1 MPCIIYVRCCE
12 TYMCDCERICSV
24 IPQHICDVIQHICCF
39 TENIP
44 YYCLNIYVH
53 NLTYM
58 TLSPTYTVYIVTYM
72 LIKSSYMMI
81 HEDMDYFIEYNLYA
95 VTYMYQNPTYV
106 VRVFHSS
113 SDSSV
118 DASPTVKQRFTGLSV
133 PGSDNKEMITR
144 FLFLF
149 TPSSGRYSSG
159 NWWKRAEWSK
169 IIFSLAT
176 NLLNA
181 LVLNLKSFSRNWS
194 QAFCAGIPRI
204 KRDRKTNSCALL
216 NCSTNQK
223 SFLEKSALGN
233 GCLHEL

>member
-1 MPCIIYVRCCE
+1 MIPKHIFDIIQHICCFKRIIYATIVTTYTRHNTTYMLMPCIIYVRCCE

-24 IPQHICDVIQHICCF
+24 IPQHMCDVIQHICCF

-149 TPSSGRYSSG
+149 TASPGRYSMVS
-159 NWWKRAEWSK
+159 
-169 IIFSLAT
+169 SLSSPT
-176 NLLNA
+176 
-181 LVLNLKSFSRNWS
+181 
-194 QAFCAGIPRI
+194 
-204 KRDRKTNSCALL
+204 SC
-216 NCSTNQK
+216 NYMH
-223 SFLEKSALGN
+223 
-233 GCLHEL
+233 GCHTRTIYVGFV